1 MAAAQQ
7 ASKNKIVVNQLH
19 YNLIYREIISQGLL
33 EYCQKQDII
42 VTAWSPL
49 EKIDDYARLPKIV
62 EMSRKYGMTAAQ
74 LAISWLISQ
83 PNVVTISKF
92 STEEHLRENLESIQ
106 RPLSPEDVDSLQKEF
121 PASQLL
127 PYSVPLK

>member
-1 MAAAQQ
+1 
-7 ASKNKIVVNQLH
+7 
-19 YNLIYREIISQGLL
+19 
-33 EYCQKQDII
+33 
-42 VTAWSPL
+42 
-49 EKIDDYARLPKIV
+49 
-62 EMSRKYGMTAAQ
+62 MSRKYGMTSAQ

-92 STEEHLRENLESIQ
+92 STEEHLRENLEAIQ
-106 RPLSPEDVDSLQKEF
+106 QPLSPEDVDSLQKEF